1 MALPKACPAEDCDPS
16 VWNGFCG
23 ALGFARLESLD
34 AVSAGQSSPR
44 VACEPGA
51 LPSTT
56 PFDLPRPP
64 EATATGAL
72 FGPVLP
78 PFPLPV
84 VFAGPDSAAA
94 DLPRPPEV
102 TVESLAAQFAATPA
116 RAKKIDVHAER
127 EVDALWVEINVH
139 KAARDELYVVLK
151 SLQESIEAAKSGTAL
166 YYQLSDGS
174 RQIRVKIR
182 NESNAL
188 HALHARKDEI
198 SAAINGQEVAGR
210 AAPASETR
218 GVVSLVATGRR
229 RRR

>member
-1 MALPKACPAEDCDPS
+1 MLRLMSLGVAGEEAAALAYETYA
-16 VWNGFCG
+16 
-23 ALGFARLESLD
+23 AA
-34 AVSAGQSSPR
+34 
-44 VACEPGA
+44 
-51 LPSTT
+51 
-56 PFDLPRPP
+56 P
-64 EATATGAL
+64 EQCA
-72 FGPVLP
+72 
-78 PFPLPV
+78 
-84 VFAGPDSAAA
+84 SAAEA
-94 DLPRPPEV
+94 
-102 TVESLAAQFAATPA
+102 FAATPA

-198 SAAINGQEVAGR
+198 SAAING
-210 AAPASETR
+210 
-218 GVVSLVATGRR
+218 VVRPVATGRR